1 MEYLAHNISP
11 VCPRV
16 LATLLYDCNQANIP
30 SVLPKTMTRRRRRN
44 TKTLVKALC
53 FRRKRKKTSIGKS
66 KYTDEKK
73 KEKKRR
79 SVAKLFTLPTNS
91 IEWQFQS
98 SLRYT
103 QTQQAYRVNVVER

>member
-44 TKTLVKALC
+44 TKTLAKALC

-73 KEKKRR
+73 KEKKTV
-79 SVAKLFTLPTNS
+79 SCKAFYFTHKLDGMTIPKLFAIHTNAAG
-91 IEWQFQS
+91 
-98 SLRYT
+98 L
-103 QTQQAYRVNVVER
+103 

>member
-30 SVLPKTMTRRRRRN
+30 SVRPKTMTRKRRRN
-44 TKTLVKALC
+44 TKTLAKALYV
-53 FRRKRKKTSIGKS
+53 RRKRKKSSIGKS

-79 SVAKLFTLPTNS
+79 SIAKLFTLPTNS
-91 IEWQFQS
+91 IE
-98 SLRYT
+98 
-103 QTQQAYRVNVVER
+103 